1 MAELL
6 EEAFLPAD
14 LRCIIKVQYFCH
26 KCCDIFDDEE
36 DHDGD
41 GEDDADNQE
50 HRLRR
55 SFQLPS
61 FIFLDI
67 SFVLYFI
74 RPRRSFQLATTS
86 KGFFP
91 PHLPTATS
99 SISHRHCDNDDG
111 GGGAVGD
118 ADDLAAIHLSSL
130 LPCSSNSRKSFH
142 KLNFFKVYYLL
153 YQVSYYDKL
162 LDACES
168 AATKRGRTPF
178 IREVGSQ
185 PVTVKLM

>member
-1 MAELL
+1 M

-41 GEDDADNQE
+41 GEDGADNQE
-50 HRLRR
+50 HR
-55 SFQLPS
+55 
-61 FIFLDI
+61 
-67 SFVLYFI
+67 
-74 RPRRSFQLATTS
+74 PRRSFQPATTS

-118 ADDLAAIHLSSL
+118 DDDLADIHLHHYSHVVVI
-130 LPCSSNSRKSFH
+130 PTAKVF
-142 KLNFFKVYYLL
+142 KKVNFFKVNYLL

-178 IREVGSQ
+178 VREVG
-185 PVTVKLM
+185 VGNLLTVKLM